1 MKASLPTQGSF
12 RGPGDTVFLVW
23 VKMPTSRKGAAVLLA
38 VGFFW
43 TSLLSCSGGNSAAHP
58 RALSTQNYGPVPV
71 SGRAARPTDVSI
83 GGVELTSP
91 ARELSLDFVP
101 GAANKGAIS
110 YNEGYSGGRDVM

>member
-1 MKASLPTQGSF
+1 
-12 RGPGDTVFLVW
+12 
-23 VKMPTSRKGAAVLLA
+23 MPTSRKGAAVLLA